1 MDGHFPINLDVA
13 TEAELRTLSDVYS
26 KLAAIAEHKAQA
38 IRYRTVFGDEEVAV
52 SYDRA
57 AANHER
63 KLPEWAQ
70 WK

>member
-1 MDGHFPINLDVA
+1 MSGHFPINLDVA

-38 IRYRTVFGDEEVAV
+38 IKLRGMKDEDAAA
-52 SYDRA
+52 SFDRA
-57 AANHER
+57 AEHHER